1 MKEQTKSEAV
11 YSAYEG
17 ASSDRGSKNI
27 WNNKEIVA
35 PLLYMLVP
43 EFEGMDTAQVM
54 TYMDSEIRDFE
65 VPVNDFDPAASGEL
79 STLDVHLK
87 GDENVLSSLHEKEI
101 CFDKYFTVI
110 NPRPHEVHAA
120 MGHSPENDKCKLSFH
135 LHIDLEM
142 QKSCRPSNP
151 SYPIT
156 KRAIMSVIIVRLGKE
171 SGKEE
176 IFDYIDSIFTA
187 DIPRMQKYSD
197 VVWQEDLEEE
207 ANSMITAEDYVGWRR
222 EAKARD
228 QGLAEGMAKG
238 ENMSMVLISCLLN
251 DGRSNDIRK
260 VTEDESYRQQLFK
273 EYNIE

>member
-1 MKEQTKSEAV
+1 
-11 YSAYEG
+11 
-17 ASSDRGSKNI
+17 
-27 WNNKEIVA
+27 
-35 PLLYMLVP
+35 
-43 EFEGMDTAQVM
+43 
-54 TYMDSEIRDFE
+54 
-65 VPVNDFDPAASGEL
+65 
-79 STLDVHLK
+79 
-87 GDENVLSSLHEKEI
+87 
-101 CFDKYFTVI
+101 
-110 NPRPHEVHAA
+110 

-176 IFDYIDSIFTA
+176 IFDYLDSIFTA

-197 VVWQEDLEEE
+197 VVWQEDIEQE
-207 ANSMITAEDYVGWRR
+207 ANNMITAEDYVGWRR

-238 ENMSMVLISCLLN
+238 RAEGMAKGRAEGKTEGRAEGKNMSMVLISCLLN